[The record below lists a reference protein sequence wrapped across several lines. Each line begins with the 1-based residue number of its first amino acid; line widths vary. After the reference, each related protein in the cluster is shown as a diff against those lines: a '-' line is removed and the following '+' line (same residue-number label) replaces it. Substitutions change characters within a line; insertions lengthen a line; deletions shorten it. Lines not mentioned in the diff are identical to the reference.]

1 MASPESA
8 IVVHDLHMTYG
19 GKVTAVDGVDFAVDH
34 GEVYALLGPNG
45 AGKTT
50 TVEIL
55 EGFRRRTGGEARVLG
70 IDPAMTDRTWRDR
83 VGIVLQ
89 TSGTSDEV
97 TVAELLTLQ
106 AGYHSDPRNVNEV
119 IALVGLE
126 EKRSTR
132 VDRLSGGQQR
142 RLDVARGIIGRPELL
157 FLDEPTTGFDPEA
170 RRQFWDLIVSLK
182 NEGTT
187 ILLTTH
193 YMDEAEVL
201 ADRIGVIVGGRMVA
215 TGTPEN
221 LGGRDTTGAIVRW
234 TEGGQPRER
243 SSDRPAEVVAE
254 LVARLGTDI
263 ADLTISRPTLES
275 VYLELVN
282 ASQHHSATSTATET
296 TKGQRR

>member
-1 MASPESA
+1 MPPVISVS
-8 IVVHDLHMTYG
+8 DLHMTYASG
-19 GKVTAVDGVDFAVDH
+19 TAAVAGVDFSVH
-34 GEVYALLGPNG
+34 SGEVYALLGPNG

-55 EGFRRRTGGEARVLG
+55 EGFRKRTGGDARVLG
-70 IDPAMTDRTWRDR
+70 IDPASPTRKWRDR

-106 AGYHSDPRNVNEV
+106 ARYHANPRSVEEV
-119 IALVGLE
+119 IELVGLAD
-126 EKRSTR
+126 KQSTR

-142 RLDVARGIIGRPELL
+142 RLDVGRGIIGRPELL

-187 ILLTTH
+187 IVLTTH

-201 ADRIGVIVGGRMVA
+201 ADRIGVIVAGKLVA
-215 TGTPEN
+215 TGTPES
-221 LGGRDTTGAIVRW
+221 LGGRDTTNAVVRW
-234 TEGGQPRER
+234 TESGRPQET
-243 SSDRPAEVVAE
+243 SSPRPAEVVTA
-254 LVARLGTDI
+254 LVSRLGIDI

-275 VYLELVN
+275 VYLALVHRSTDHSSPPLEETEL
-282 ASQHHSATSTATET
+282 A
-296 TKGQRR
+296 R